1 MENENNETVEFDY
14 VEPTMVET
22 VTPLYTLDWY
32 IKWVATFFIIAGVVC
47 RSAGPEYALY
57 DLIFGVVGTALWGWV
72 SLIWQDRA
80 LIILNA
86 TMFVILVIGLLKAIA

>member
-32 IKWVATFFIIAGVVC
+32 IKWVATVFIMIA
-47 RSAGPEYALY
+47 
-57 DLIFGVVGTALWGWV
+57 
-72 SLIWQDRA
+72 
-80 LIILNA
+80 IICVL
-86 TMFVILVIGLLKAIA
+86 LVLSMLCMTSSSD